1 MPRHPPTAR
10 ADRAAEELRAVVR
23 TLVRRVRTESGDQT
37 FTRPQGSVLKVLA
50 DGGPRTTADLAR
62 AEHIT
67 PQAMGTLVAELE
79 DAGLVRRTRDPADGR
94 RRPVSLT
101 AAGRRAVEGQRAR
114 RQSWLAHAIHDTLD
128 ADEQRRL
135 LAALPLLRRLADA

>member
-1 MPRHPPTAR
+1 MPRRPSTTR

-23 TLVRRVRTESGDQT
+23 TLIRRVRAESGDQT
-37 FTRPQGSVLKVLA
+37 YTRPQISVLRVLA

-62 AEHIT
+62 VEHIT
-67 PQAMGTLVAELE
+67 PQAMGALVAELE
-79 DAGLVRRTRDPADGR
+79 RAGLVRRTRDPGDGR

-101 AAGRRAVEGQRAR
+101 AAGRRAVTHRRAR
-114 RQSWLAHAIHDTLD
+114 SHTWLARAIHDTLD
-128 ADEQRRL
+128 PDEQRQL